1 LKSFTFAGCFIE
13 KPIHDKPAMK
23 TDFIQQLR
31 SAFAGKTINLT
42 IGILLLVVVSTIA
55 TQGRYAKPG
64 KVIEWDI
71 ISYYAYL
78 PAVFIHQ
85 DLNFEFRENNIE
97 KYGEMIWPVRSPIG
111 KNTIITSM
119 GMAFL
124 YAPFFFLGHIFAL
137 LGPWEADGYSIPYRF
152 ALSFSVFFYLIPG
165 LIFLS
170 KILRRYFDEK
180 VTAFTLIA
188 VLLGTNL
195 LYYSTDE
202 GPMSHA
208 YNFALITLF
217 IWSTIKF
224 YDKPSLI
231 KIILTGALAGLIALI
246 RPTNILV
253 LILFFLWD
261 IRNWDNFRQR
271 FSFFLKRYY
280 WVIIMA
286 VAFILVWVPQMI
298 YWHWATGQIF
308 FFSYGLKHD
317 RFYFDNPQI
326 FNILFS
332 YKKGWFVYTPI
343 MLFAIAGLF
352 KLPGKLK
359 GLILPFTIFTVLNV
373 YILSSWWSWWFGGG
387 FGLRSF
393 IDMYG
398 LMAIPLAA
406 FTSFAFQQKR
416 IRKFLL
422 TGLLSALI
430 LFNLF
435 QTWQYRKGLIHWELM
450 NKEAYWANF
459 LRTKYGPNYWDAVK
473 REEVKHYELYI
484 LPLEKQD

>member
-1 LKSFTFAGCFIE
+1 
-13 KPIHDKPAMK
+13 MK
-23 TDFIQQLR
+23 TRATNLFNKWRTSKL
-31 SAFAGKTINLT
+31 FKGKLVNTTIAC
-42 IGILLLVVVSTIA
+42 LLLIVISSIA
-55 TQGRYAKPG
+55 IKANYSKPG

-78 PAVFIHQ
+78 PAVFIHH
-85 DLNFEFRENNIE
+85 DLDFEFRVKNIE
-97 KYGEMIWPVRSPIG
+97 KYGELIWPVRSPIG

-119 GMAFL
+119 GMSIL

-137 LGPWEADGYSIPYRF
+137 LGPWEADGYSLPYRF

-165 LIFLS
+165 FIFLA

-195 LYYSTDE
+195 LYYATDE

-217 IWSTIKF
+217 IWATIKF
-224 YDKPSLI
+224 YDKPGLT
-231 KIILTGALAGLIALI
+231 KIILTGALAGLITLV

-253 LILFFLWD
+253 LLIFFLWD
-261 IRNWDNFRQR
+261 IRNWHELQQR
-271 FSFFLKRYY
+271 FGFFLKRYY
-280 WVIIMA
+280 WILLMA
-286 VAFILVWVPQMI
+286 SAFILVWVPQMI

-326 FNILFS
+326 FNILLS

-352 KLPGKLK
+352 TLPHKLK
-359 GLILPFTIFTVLNV
+359 GLILPLTLLLILNI
-373 YILSSWWSWWFGGG
+373 YILSSWSAWWFGGS
-387 FGLRSF
+387 FGLRAF
-393 IDMYG
+393 IDIYG

-406 FTSFAFQQKR
+406 FLHYAFQQKKPR
-416 IRKFLL
+416 RLLL
-422 TGLLSALI
+422 TGVLMLLI

-435 QTWQYRKGLIHWELM
+435 QTWQYRKGLIHYELM

-459 LRTKYGPNYWDAVK
+459 LRTSHGPGFWEALE
-473 REEVKHYELYI
+473 REEKI
-484 LPLEKQD
+484 WKK

>member
-1 LKSFTFAGCFIE
+1 
-13 KPIHDKPAMK
+13 MK
-23 TDFIQQLR
+23 TRATDLLYKWRISSLFK
-31 SAFAGKTINLT
+31 GKLVNITIAC
-42 IGILLLVVVSTIA
+42 LLLIVISSIA
-55 TQGRYAKPG
+55 IKANYSKPG

-78 PAVFIHQ
+78 PAVFIHH
-85 DLNFEFRENNIE
+85 DLDFEFRVKNIE
-97 KYGEMIWPVRSPIG
+97 KYGELIWPVRSPIG

-119 GMAFL
+119 GMSIL

-137 LGPWEADGYSIPYRF
+137 LGPWEADGYSFPYRF

-165 LIFLS
+165 FVFLA

-195 LYYSTDE
+195 LYYATDE

-208 YNFALITLF
+208 YNFALITIF
-217 IWSTIKF
+217 IWATIRF
-224 YDKPSLI
+224 YDKPGLPR
-231 KIILTGALAGLIALI
+231 IILLGALAGLIALI

-253 LILFFLWD
+253 LLLFFFWD
-261 IRNWDNFRQR
+261 LRSWNDLKQR

-280 WVIIMA
+280 WVLLMA
-286 VAFILVWVPQMI
+286 GAFILVWVPQMI
-298 YWHWATGQIF
+298 YWKWATGHYF
-308 FFSYGLKHD
+308 FFSYGLKND

-332 YKKGWFVYTPI
+332 YKKGWFIYTPI
-343 MLFAIAGLF
+343 MLFSIAGLF
-352 KLPGKLK
+352 TLPHKLK
-359 GLILPFTIFTVLNV
+359 GLILSFTLLTVLNI
-373 YILSSWWSWWFGGG
+373 YILSSWSAWWFGGS
-387 FGLRSF
+387 FGLRAF

-406 FTSFAFQQKR
+406 FISYTFHSK
-416 IRKFLL
+416 KTKKYLL
-422 TGLLSALI
+422 TGSLTLLI

-435 QTWQYRKGLIHWELM
+435 QTWQYRQGLLHYELM
-450 NKEAYWANF
+450 NKESYWANF
-459 LRTKYGPNYWDAVK
+459 LRTSHSPGYW
-473 REEVKHYELYI
+473 EG
-484 LPLEKQD
+484 LEKEEKIWKKQE